1 MSGVSNQ
8 QGTGLYIN
16 GEWLST
22 NETMKVA
29 NKFTQE
35 VIGEVAVA
43 EQKDVD
49 AAIVAANEAMANRP
63 LPAHERFEI
72 LKKTAEL
79 ILKNADELAQLIAKE
94 GGKPLKDAIA

>member
-1 MSGVSNQ
+1 MSGVSTQ

-16 GEWLST
+16 GEWFES
-22 NETMKVA
+22 EEKMKVY

-63 LPAHERFEI
+63 LPAHER
-72 LKKTAEL
+72 L
-79 ILKNADELAQLIAKE
+79 
-94 GGKPLKDAIA
+94 

>member
-1 MSGVSNQ
+1 MVFQIQ

-35 VIGEVAVA
+35 VIGEAAVA

-49 AAIVAANEAMANRP
+49 AAIVAANEAKMANR
-63 LPAHERFEI
+63 HF
-72 LKKTAEL
+72 TCT
-79 ILKNADELAQLIAKE
+79 
-94 GGKPLKDAIA
+94 